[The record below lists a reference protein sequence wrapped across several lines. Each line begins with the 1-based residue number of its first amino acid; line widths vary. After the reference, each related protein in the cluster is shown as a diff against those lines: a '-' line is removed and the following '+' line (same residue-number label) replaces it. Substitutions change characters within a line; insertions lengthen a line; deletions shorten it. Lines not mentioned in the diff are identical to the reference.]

1 MQTKRQSYFG
11 LGPRIFRPAMV
22 LAFAGGAAAWL
33 EPDIFRMGPL
43 FLQPL
48 RLILGWMFVLAG
60 AAFCLWGVLRMFPA
74 VQGGKLD
81 TGGPFALVRHP
92 IYSGWIVFLFP
103 GIALVTGAWLV
114 SAASVLA
121 WLAFRKWVPIEE
133 QALLDRFGQPY
144 REYMD
149 RTPALFPFPK

>member
-1 MQTKRQSYFG
+1 
-11 LGPRIFRPAMV
+11 
-22 LAFAGGAAAWL
+22 
-33 EPDIFRMGPL
+33 MGPL